1 MKRLRGNMKRLALV
15 GTLAAGLVIGLS
27 TATASAQV
35 PEGGF
40 LSQTQ
45 TFHSA
50 NIYTYSVTWG
60 LEGGP
65 FLGGGTMN
73 LAVQWHG
80 SDFIQAGTGIL
91 QGTLAGCPAPV
102 GPQGFTWTG
111 TGAQARTGGTN
122 SATNNAPA
130 GIYLFDAQVIS
141 NTSSL
146 QLTFSL
152 EGEITPEGTAFSVVS
167 WRYYCGGHLYFGEA
181 AG

>member
-102 GPQGFTWTG
+102 GPQGLTWTG
-111 TGAQARTGGTN
+111 TGGSLQVD
-122 SATNNAPA
+122 ATNNPTVNQTRFY
-130 GIYLFDAQVIS
+130 GFDAQVIS